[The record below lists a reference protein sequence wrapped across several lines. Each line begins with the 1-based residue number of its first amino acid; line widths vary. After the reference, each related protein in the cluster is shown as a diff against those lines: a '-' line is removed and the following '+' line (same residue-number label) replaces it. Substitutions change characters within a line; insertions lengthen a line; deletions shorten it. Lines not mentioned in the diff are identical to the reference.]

1 MFKPQASLASCMRFH
16 HHFTPQVLG
25 LEHNS
30 GLNLENCRLLVVL
43 DTELG
48 TFSPTSSRSF
58 IHSLIHPFAQ
68 AFKYVFPKGQVS
80 TVLLAA
86 LRLHVQFSDLA
97 VSVSRMTTAVTET
110 YKLELTA
117 TQSLAASS

>member
-1 MFKPQASLASCMRFH
+1 MRLH

-58 IHSLIHPFAQ
+58 IHSFIHPFAQAFAQ
-68 AFKYVFPKGQVS
+68 AFKYVFPKGQYS
-80 TVLLAA
+80 LACSPETPRTVL
-86 LRLHVQFSDLA
+86 
-97 VSVSRMTTAVTET
+97 
-110 YKLELTA
+110 
-117 TQSLAASS
+117 